1 MNNLKTFYKLDQVGD
16 IPAEDLIRYAID
28 GHLTLSVNLTAGL
41 LYEPCKPYKELD
53 PLYRPPLLQP
63 DELVT
68 AGKDLLRSDTRIAKI
83 ISPADSKP
91 LDIVIDSGNVRSV
104 LESLF
109 VLLPDNQLSKAEF
122 GFKEAVFKNGEEFIR
137 PIGSED
143 YIFRIPEDGYLVI
156 TKANLDAFKAKQAK
170 PMTAPEA
177 PAVTNI
183 TTHNAFK
190 KSHYMDS
197 PIKQARAIANNP
209 NDLSEIWGLL
219 LRSAESDTPWP
230 PIIEVAGDLKTIKS
244 YDNSFSKEALRK
256 YLVRNPHAK

>member
-1 MNNLKTFYKLDQVGD
+1 MNNLKTFYKLDQVAKELGANTTED
-16 IPAEDLIRYAID
+16 ILRLALD

-91 LDIVIDSGNVRSV
+91 LDIVIDSGNVRSI

-109 VLLPDNQLSKAEF
+109 VLLSDNQLSKAEF

-156 TKANLDAFKAKQAK
+156 TKANLDAFKAKLGATIAK
-170 PMTAPEA
+170 P
-177 PAVTNI
+177 NKD
-183 TTHNAFK
+183 K
-190 KSHYMDS
+190 K
-197 PIKQARAIANNP
+197 
-209 NDLSEIWGLL
+209 DLSLRNEAIRQDAKDGLTNALLQKKYGLGKSTISEICNEEKRAGNGSQ
-219 LRSAESDTPWP
+219 SALAQMTRT
-230 PIIEVAGDLKTIKS
+230 VHKMK
-244 YDNSFSKEALRK
+244 
-256 YLVRNPHAK
+256 

>member
-1 MNNLKTFYKLDQVGD
+1 MNDLKTFYKLDQVGD

-41 LYEPCKPYKELD
+41 LYEPCKPCKELD

-68 AGKDLLRSDTRIAKI
+68 AGKDLLRSDTRIAKT

-143 YIFRIPEDGYLVI
+143 YIFRVPEDGYLVI
-156 TKANLDAFKAKQAK
+156 TKANLDAFKVKQAK
-170 PMTAPEA
+170 PITAPEVIQSDMDKPWLVHNPLDPQPDYSWYT
-177 PAVTNI
+177 PARYFARKTLKEKPLLIN
-183 TTHNAFK
+183 NK
-190 KSHYMDS
+190 K
-197 PIKQARAIANNP
+197 KLA
-209 NDLSEIWGLL
+209 G
-219 LRSAESDTPWP
+219 
-230 PIIEVAGDLKTIKS
+230 EVATLLFKIKD
-244 YDNSFSKEALRK
+244 YPRGRVAE
-256 YLVRNPHAK
+256 RNPLTVLKAFTNCTLT

>member
-1 MNNLKTFYKLDQVGD
+1 MNDLKTFYKLDQVGD

-41 LYEPCKPYKELD
+41 LYEPCKPCKELD

-156 TKANLDAFKAKQAK
+156 TKANLDAFKAKLGATIAK
-170 PMTAPEA
+170 PNKDKKDLSLRNEA
-177 PAVTNI
+177 IRQDAKDGLTN
-183 TTHNAFK
+183 ALLQK
-190 KSHYMDS
+190 KYGLGKSTIS
-197 PIKQARAIANNP
+197 EICNEEKRAGNGSQSAIAQMT
-209 NDLSEIWGLL
+209 
-219 LRSAESDTPWP
+219 RT
-230 PIIEVAGDLKTIKS
+230 VHKMK
-244 YDNSFSKEALRK
+244 
-256 YLVRNPHAK
+256 

>member
-16 IPAEDLIRYAID
+16 SPAEDLIRYAID

-156 TKANLDAFKAKQAK
+156 TKANLDAFKAKLGATIAK
-170 PMTAPEA
+170 P
-177 PAVTNI
+177 NKD
-183 TTHNAFK
+183 K
-190 KSHYMDS
+190 K
-197 PIKQARAIANNP
+197 
-209 NDLSEIWGLL
+209 DLSLRNEAIRQDAKDGLTNALLQKKYGLGKSTISEICNEEKRAGNGSQ
-219 LRSAESDTPWP
+219 SALAQMTRT
-230 PIIEVAGDLKTIKS
+230 VHKMK
-244 YDNSFSKEALRK
+244 
-256 YLVRNPHAK
+256 

>member
-1 MNNLKTFYKLDQVGD
+1 MNDLKTFYKLDQVGD

-53 PLYRPPLLQP
+53 PLYRPPLLRP

-156 TKANLDAFKAKQAK
+156 TKANLDAFKAKLGATIAK
-170 PMTAPEA
+170 P
-177 PAVTNI
+177 NKD
-183 TTHNAFK
+183 K
-190 KSHYMDS
+190 K
-197 PIKQARAIANNP
+197 
-209 NDLSEIWGLL
+209 DLSLRNEAIRQDAKDGLTNALLQKKYGLGKSTISEICNEEKRAVNGYQSPLAQMT
-219 LRSAESDTPWP
+219 RT
-230 PIIEVAGDLKTIKS
+230 VHKMK
-244 YDNSFSKEALRK
+244 
-256 YLVRNPHAK
+256 

>member
-1 MNNLKTFYKLDQVGD
+1 MNNLKTFYKLDQVAKELGANTTED
-16 IPAEDLIRYAID
+16 ILRLALD

-41 LYEPCKPYKELD
+41 LYEPCKPCKELD

-91 LDIVIDSGNVRSV
+91 LDIVIDSGNVRSI

-109 VLLPDNQLSKAEF
+109 VLLSDNQLSKAEF

-156 TKANLDAFKAKQAK
+156 TKANLDAFKAKLGATIAK
-170 PMTAPEA
+170 P
-177 PAVTNI
+177 NKD
-183 TTHNAFK
+183 K
-190 KSHYMDS
+190 K
-197 PIKQARAIANNP
+197 
-209 NDLSEIWGLL
+209 DLSLRNEAIRQDAKDGLTNALLQKKYGLGKSTISEICNEEKRAGNGSQ
-219 LRSAESDTPWP
+219 SALAQMTRT
-230 PIIEVAGDLKTIKS
+230 VHKMK
-244 YDNSFSKEALRK
+244 
-256 YLVRNPHAK
+256 

>member
-1 MNNLKTFYKLDQVGD
+1 MNNLKTFYKLDQVAKELGANTTED
-16 IPAEDLIRYAID
+16 ILRLALD

-68 AGKDLLRSDTRIAKI
+68 AGKDLLRSDTRIAKT

-156 TKANLDAFKAKQAK
+156 TKANLDAFKAKLGATIAK
-170 PMTAPEA
+170 P
-177 PAVTNI
+177 NKD
-183 TTHNAFK
+183 K
-190 KSHYMDS
+190 K
-197 PIKQARAIANNP
+197 
-209 NDLSEIWGLL
+209 DLSLRNEAIRQDAKDGLTNALLQKKYGLGKSTISEICNEEKRAGNGSQ
-219 LRSAESDTPWP
+219 SALAQMTRT
-230 PIIEVAGDLKTIKS
+230 VHKMK
-244 YDNSFSKEALRK
+244 
-256 YLVRNPHAK
+256 

>member
-1 MNNLKTFYKLDQVGD
+1 MNDLKTFYKLDQVGD

-156 TKANLDAFKAKQAK
+156 TKANLDAFKAKLGATIAK
-170 PMTAPEA
+170 P
-177 PAVTNI
+177 NKD
-183 TTHNAFK
+183 K
-190 KSHYMDS
+190 K
-197 PIKQARAIANNP
+197 
-209 NDLSEIWGLL
+209 DLSLRNEAIRQDAKDGLTNALLQKKYGLGKSTISEICNEEKRAGNGSQ
-219 LRSAESDTPWP
+219 SALAQMTRT
-230 PIIEVAGDLKTIKS
+230 VHKMK
-244 YDNSFSKEALRK
+244 
-256 YLVRNPHAK
+256 

>member
-1 MNNLKTFYKLDQVGD
+1 MNDLKTFYKLDQVGD

-41 LYEPCKPYKELD
+41 LYEPCKPCKELD

-68 AGKDLLRSDTRIAKI
+68 AGKDLLRSDTRIAKT

-156 TKANLDAFKAKQAK
+156 TKANLDAFKAKLGATIAK
-170 PMTAPEA
+170 P
-177 PAVTNI
+177 NKD
-183 TTHNAFK
+183 K
-190 KSHYMDS
+190 K
-197 PIKQARAIANNP
+197 
-209 NDLSEIWGLL
+209 DLSLRNEAIRQDAKDGLTNALLQKKYGLGKSTISEICNEEKRAGNGSQ
-219 LRSAESDTPWP
+219 SALAQMTRT
-230 PIIEVAGDLKTIKS
+230 VHKMK
-244 YDNSFSKEALRK
+244 
-256 YLVRNPHAK
+256 

>member
-68 AGKDLLRSDTRIAKI
+68 AGKDLLRSDTRIAKT

-109 VLLPDNQLSKAEF
+109 VLLPDNQLSKAQF
-122 GFKEAVFKNGEEFIR
+122 GLIEAVFKNGEEFIR

-156 TKANLDAFKAKQAK
+156 TKANLDAFKAKLGATIAK
-170 PMTAPEA
+170 P
-177 PAVTNI
+177 NKD
-183 TTHNAFK
+183 K
-190 KSHYMDS
+190 K
-197 PIKQARAIANNP
+197 
-209 NDLSEIWGLL
+209 DLSLRNEAIRQDAKDGLTNALLQKKYGLGKSTISEICNEEKRAGNGSQ
-219 LRSAESDTPWP
+219 SALAQMTRT
-230 PIIEVAGDLKTIKS
+230 VHKMK
-244 YDNSFSKEALRK
+244 
-256 YLVRNPHAK
+256 

>member
-1 MNNLKTFYKLDQVGD
+1 MGD

-53 PLYRPPLLQP
+53 PLYRPPLLRP

-68 AGKDLLRSDTRIAKI
+68 AGKDLLRSDTRIAKT

-122 GFKEAVFKNGEEFIR
+122 GFKEAVLKNGEEFIR

-156 TKANLDAFKAKQAK
+156 TKANLDAFKAKLGATIAK
-170 PMTAPEA
+170 P
-177 PAVTNI
+177 NKD
-183 TTHNAFK
+183 K
-190 KSHYMDS
+190 K
-197 PIKQARAIANNP
+197 
-209 NDLSEIWGLL
+209 DLSLRNEAIRQDAKDGLTNALLQKKYGLGKSTISEICNEEKRAGNGSQ
-219 LRSAESDTPWP
+219 SALAQMTRT
-230 PIIEVAGDLKTIKS
+230 VHKMK
-244 YDNSFSKEALRK
+244 
-256 YLVRNPHAK
+256 

>member
-41 LYEPCKPYKELD
+41 LYEPCKPCKELD

-68 AGKDLLRSDTRIAKI
+68 AGKDLLRSDTRIAKT

-156 TKANLDAFKAKQAK
+156 TKANLDAFKAKLGATIAK
-170 PMTAPEA
+170 PNKDKKDLSLRNEA
-177 PAVTNI
+177 IRQDAKDGLTN
-183 TTHNAFK
+183 ALLQK
-190 KSHYMDS
+190 KYGLGKSTIS
-197 PIKQARAIANNP
+197 EICNEEKRAGNGSQSAIAQMT
-209 NDLSEIWGLL
+209 
-219 LRSAESDTPWP
+219 RT
-230 PIIEVAGDLKTIKS
+230 VHKMK
-244 YDNSFSKEALRK
+244 
-256 YLVRNPHAK
+256 